1 MEITLYEKPLRI
13 ELRGEELLVDGKAH
27 PRSARTVTQMKDTLM
42 TKFPED
48 IEDFEVYYMY
58 RDVYKDNDVR
68 YDITVIPFRPLGD
81 EYPKTHGHYHPRAE
95 DGHTYPEVYQVHN
108 GKALF
113 ILQRRKRDGSVD
125 VTMVDAKKG
134 DVVLLP
140 PDHGHVTINSGKE
153 VLILSN
159 LVYDRFGSLY
169 DDYKKNNGAA
179 YYYVKGGSLVQNTNY
194 FIEKNERIDTEE
206 LNYRY
211 GFGCKDILSEFHE
224 NPSKFTFLKV
234 PGMLI
239 KGL

>member
-13 ELRGEELLVDGKAH
+13 ELKGDELMVDGKAH
-27 PRSARTVTQMKDTLM
+27 PRSARTVAQMKETLM

-48 IEDFEVYYMY
+48 LEDFEVYYMY
-58 RDVYKDNDVR
+58 RDVYKSNDIR

-113 ILQRRKRDGSVD
+113 ILQRKKRDGSVD
-125 VTMVDAKKG
+125 
-134 DVVLLP
+134 
-140 PDHGHVTINSGKE
+140 SGKE
-153 VLILSN
+153 VLVLSN

-169 DDYKKNNGAA
+169 DEYKRNNGAA

-194 FIEKNERIDTEE
+194 FIEKNERVDVEE

-211 GFGCKDILSEFHE
+211 DFECKDILSEFHE
-224 NPSKFTFLKV
+224 NPTKFTFLKV

-239 KGL
+239 KGQ